1 MTSTQL
7 IPINQTK
14 FDNQIKQ
21 TIDARDL
28 HSFLESK
35 QDFSTWI
42 KNRLNDFEENIDYI
56 SLHKIMEREIGA
68 TKRIEYFLTIETAK
82 HLSMLE
88 KNDKGKEIRRYFI
101 AKEKEANE
109 KQIALPTTYK
119 EALKSLILRN
129 RNKKNYL
136 KTPAEKKFKDL
147 NKIHKVYALYK
158 QGVGGEKENA
168 KALLENLLEKSNITL
183 EDYEQNWAK
192 DVDRV
197 KIVIN
202 RLREIYKYYKKS
214 SFKRKL
220 QFIFFVLHLL
230 FIKNIKFTIKLIYRI
245 SKFFTLFFLVSFF
258 LVSKTFYKQ
267 YFKK

>member
-1 MTSTQL
+1 MKT
-7 IPINQTK
+7 
-14 FDNQIKQ
+14 
-21 TIDARDL
+21 
-28 HSFLESK
+28 
-35 QDFSTWI
+35 
-42 KNRLNDFEENIDYI
+42 
-56 SLHKIMEREIGA
+56 
-68 TKRIEYFLTIETAK
+68 
-82 HLSMLE
+82 
-88 KNDKGKEIRRYFI
+88 
-101 AKEKEANE
+101 
-109 KQIALPTTYK
+109 
-119 EALKSLILRN
+119 LILSN

-136 KTPAEKKFKDL
+136 KTPAEKDFKDL

-197 KIVIN
+197 KNIIN
-202 RLREIYKYYKKS
+202 RLKEIYKYYKKS

-245 SKFFTLFFLVSFF
+245 SKFFILFFLMSLLFFLMSFF
-258 LVSKTFYKQ
+258 LVFKHFIIFPVKQ
-267 YFKK
+267 YFKN